1 MKFLANKK
9 IVIFTAVT
17 TAIMAF
23 IVMVLFDSMVD
34 GKNGLDVIAL
44 QLAFSKEI
52 GASIVS
58 SWNVEAFKNG
68 IVLDYIYAL
77 SYMLFFASLML
88 WLAKEKGV
96 PSGIYAFIAIFAG
109 VCDWIENSL
118 ELWFLS
124 DIEGFSSALF
134 FVHSIVATL
143 KWMALPI
150 ILWRI
155 TTLYRVK
162 RV

>member
-9 IVIFTAVT
+9 IVIFTAIT

-23 IVMVLFDSMVD
+23 IVMALFDPLVD

-44 QLAFSKEI
+44 QLSFSKDVGEN
-52 GASIVS
+52 IVS
-58 SWNVEAFKNG
+58 SWNIEAFKKW

-88 WLAKEKGV
+88 WLARQKGV
-96 PSGIYAFIAIFAG
+96 PSGIYPFIAIFAG
-109 VCDWIENSL
+109 VFDWIENSL
-118 ELWFLS
+118 ELWFLN
-124 DIEGFSSALF
+124 DIEGFSSTLF

-143 KWMALPI
+143 KWLALPI
-150 ILWRI
+150 VVWRI
-155 TTLYRVK
+155 VSLVK
-162 RV
+162 IER